1 MRRRG
6 GYDAVRH
13 DAQLEER
20 SPALVLAVA
29 LGLLRRQI
37 WMIAAITLAGAVL
50 TGFFVSTLERS
61 FTATTLLMLDQ
72 RSSGLLEANTV
83 TKLDADGEVEILKS
97 DNVALRVVERLQLA
111 ATLGVPPKPGV
122 ISQFIAGVK
131 GIFPSSRKPE
141 AGAGPSPTTRALRI
155 LMQNVVIRRRGLTDV
170 IAIEA
175 TSTDPQRAAD
185 IANAYG
191 EAYLEEQVD
200 AKLSGI
206 ERAGMAVS
214 RRLNE
219 LDEELKRS
227 ETQIGLRQIYQ
238 DNLQRLKAISQR
250 RETVAPDTRIASR
263 ARAPNSHSFPRT
275 SLFLMI
281 GGMASFGAAFGFAY
295 LRDAYS
301 RRIQA
306 EEEVELLTG
315 TANLASVPDMSESR
329 RDPAANLPDE
339 IVLRPRSVFAGSIRR
354 LYFNLQLM
362 VDRGTKLGIVLVT
375 SADENEGASTVALS
389 LARTA
394 ALAGLNAVIV
404 DCDLRNPSLHK
415 RLDLRNEVGLVDLLT
430 RASDERTVVQS
441 DRKSSCKVIT
451 TGKVGN
457 APTEWL
463 LHPERVR
470 DALRKL
476 ESSYDV
482 VILDTPPVGVAAE
495 PLVFMRVADA
505 ALFVVRAGATT
516 PHAIKSSLRQ
526 LGRIN
531 DADLFTVLT
540 YTST

>member
-6 GYDAVRH
+6 GYDALRH
-13 DAQLEER
+13 EAQAEER

-50 TGFFVSTLERS
+50 TGIFVSTLEKS

-111 ATLGVPPKPGV
+111 GTAGFDPKPGT
-122 ISQFIAGVK
+122 ISKFIASVRS
-131 GIFPSSRKPE
+131 IFPSSRKP
-141 AGAGPSPTTRALRI
+141 ATAGPSPTTTALRI

-170 IAIEA
+170 IAVEA

-263 ARAPNSHSFPRT
+263 ARAPDSPSFPRT

-281 GGMASFGAAFGFAY
+281 GGMASFGAAFGIAY

-329 RDPAANLPDE
+329 RDPAANLSDE

-362 VDRGTKLGIVLVT
+362 MDRGTKLGIVLVT
-375 SADENEGASTVALS
+375 SAEENEGASTVALS

-394 ALAGLNAVIV
+394 AVAGLNAVIV

-415 RLDLRNEVGLVDLLT
+415 RLDLKNEVGLVDLLT
-430 RASDERTVVQS
+430 KASDERTVVQS

-476 ESSYDV
+476 ETSYDV

-495 PLVFMRVADA
+495 PLVFMRVVDA

-516 PHAIKSSLRQ
+516 PHSIKSSLRQ

>member
-6 GYDAVRH
+6 GYDALRH

-50 TGFFVSTLERS
+50 TGIFVSTLEKS

-111 ATLGVPPKPGV
+111 GTAGFDPKPGA
-122 ISQFIAGVK
+122 ISKFIASVRS
-131 GIFPSSRKPE
+131 IFPSSRKP
-141 AGAGPSPTTRALRI
+141 ATAGPSPTTTALRI

-170 IAIEA
+170 IAVEA

-250 RETVAPDTRIASR
+250 RETVAPDTRIASTGAG
-263 ARAPNSHSFPRT
+263 ARFTQLPTHQSFPDDRRHGELRRGLRHRLSARCLFASHPGRGRGRT
-275 SLFLMI
+275 PDRHRQSCV
-281 GGMASFGAAFGFAY
+281 GPGHERVAS
-295 LRDAYS
+295 RS
-301 RRIQA
+301 RRQ
-306 EEEVELLTG
+306 
-315 TANLASVPDMSESR
+315 SVG
-329 RDPAANLPDE
+329 RDRAA
-339 IVLRPRSVFAGSIRR
+339 A
-354 LYFNLQLM
+354 
-362 VDRGTKLGIVLVT
+362 
-375 SADENEGASTVALS
+375 
-389 LARTA
+389 
-394 ALAGLNAVIV
+394 
-404 DCDLRNPSLHK
+404 
-415 RLDLRNEVGLVDLLT
+415 EVGLCGFDPASLFQSPADGGPGHQARH
-430 RASDERTVVQS
+430 RA
-441 DRKSSCKVIT
+441 
-451 TGKVGN
+451 
-457 APTEWL
+457 
-463 LHPERVR
+463 R
-470 DALRKL
+470 D
-476 ESSYDV
+476 
-482 VILDTPPVGVAAE
+482 
-495 PLVFMRVADA
+495 
-505 ALFVVRAGATT
+505 
-516 PHAIKSSLRQ
+516 
-526 LGRIN
+526 LGR
-531 DADLFTVLT
+531 
-540 YTST
+540 